1 MKGEAVS
8 LTFDP
13 EKEYRSLDP
22 LIRIKKVENVD
33 FGVIICE
40 NYLNTRPEEPHTYK
54 YGSGN
59 PFPYIEDPNKP
70 GEWKGEQIQNIDSFN
85 YDLVLVNDDG
95 YEIVNPFLMG
105 LKFKKNIYSIEIEIT
120 SSFTDPFDTGA
131 VERKPYVSIQ
141 AWSIKGKLDIDS
153 KGNTEYRTFLTSQ
166 FDFDFNEYV
175 EKVLKINGFYNIEY
189 KIEFPNSNGKTATKV
204 DSEDIII
211 YTEDVEQDEIILGN
225 DKTIYYAKTA
235 ATQGS
240 QFKIYK
246 DNSTKLALTGDELTK
261 AISNINLQKVSYR
274 RIFEVI
280 DSYPPQIPKLE
291 DMKYSNGLGADI
303 EHVEQGA
310 TGVDLVHG
318 IGKSFFKSIKIGIM
332 DNQNFIALYDCND
345 FGTGEYIIK
354 LNKLADELSTSNS
367 YSKDNLEKYWKERKL
382 FISRQLPNLDTSSV
396 QFIVKNKEAI
406 DKLLDNKYIFTDS
419 SEYTEAE
426 NGKPS
431 KFVVGEFNGTSE
443 IGITFRGISVS
454 LEKKREFLIKYTS
467 QDVSGNSVVRSRKV
481 TIENNKPPLINL
493 MQFEP
498 IKYLNEKKS
507 AKKPWIW
514 EANPDVFQK
523 DEFEILPS
531 NEDYAYRSA
540 INLDYTDIRFFYFEE
555 FVDENGNKIVEKF
568 FEGSDQT
575 VFDLYSL
582 HRNKETEEQ
591 IIKLTNTKKL
601 FLNYLLNIIVKTST
615 NSVKGSEQDTDAERL
630 LQRLLVIENEQKTL
644 FHWFDKSSKKKKILF
659 LPLKQKY
666 HSTLPLI

>member
-1 MKGEAVS
+1 M
-8 LTFDP
+8 
-13 EKEYRSLDP
+13 
-22 LIRIKKVENVD
+22 IK
-33 FGVIICE
+33 
-40 NYLNTRPEEPHTYK
+40 
-54 YGSGN
+54 
-59 PFPYIEDPNKP
+59 
-70 GEWKGEQIQNIDSFN
+70 
-85 YDLVLVNDDG
+85 
-95 YEIVNPFLMG
+95 
-105 LKFKKNIYSIEIEIT
+105 
-120 SSFTDPFDTGA
+120 
-131 VERKPYVSIQ
+131 
-141 AWSIKGKLDIDS
+141 
-153 KGNTEYRTFLTSQ
+153 TFLSSISSSA
-166 FDFDFNEYV
+166 NC
-175 EKVLKINGFYNIEY
+175 NEY

-467 QDVSGNSVVRSRKV
+467 QDVSGNSVLRSRKV

-498 IKYLNEKKS
+498 IKYLNEK
-507 AKKPWIW
+507 
-514 EANPDVFQK
+514 
-523 DEFEILPS
+523 
-531 NEDYAYRSA
+531 
-540 INLDYTDIRFFYFEE
+540 
-555 FVDENGNKIVEKF
+555 
-568 FEGSDQT
+568 
-575 VFDLYSL
+575 
-582 HRNKETEEQ
+582 
-591 IIKLTNTKKL
+591 
-601 FLNYLLNIIVKTST
+601 
-615 NSVKGSEQDTDAERL
+615 
-630 LQRLLVIENEQKTL
+630 
-644 FHWFDKSSKKKKILF
+644 
-659 LPLKQKY
+659 
-666 HSTLPLI
+666 